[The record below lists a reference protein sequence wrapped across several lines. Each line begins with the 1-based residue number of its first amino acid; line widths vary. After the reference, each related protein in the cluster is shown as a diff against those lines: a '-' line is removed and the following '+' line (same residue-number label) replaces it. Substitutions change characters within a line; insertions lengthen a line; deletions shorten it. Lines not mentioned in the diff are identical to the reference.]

1 MIPWT
6 VAQQA
11 PLFMEFFRQEYWRGW
26 PFPFPGDLPN
36 PGIEPRSP
44 ALQADSLPS
53 EPPGKP
59 EVYKTCK
66 ERQVWLIEWKKQSI
80 ETVPGEV
87 QMCSVIFGGKINSV
101 LCHSILTRGRKLL
114 PNDIQS

>member
-1 MIPWT
+1 MRFP
-6 VAQQA
+6 
-11 PLFMEFFRQEYWRGW
+11 RQEYWSGLPYPPLW
-26 PFPFPGDLPN
+26 NLPN
-36 PGIEPRSP
+36 PETEFRSP